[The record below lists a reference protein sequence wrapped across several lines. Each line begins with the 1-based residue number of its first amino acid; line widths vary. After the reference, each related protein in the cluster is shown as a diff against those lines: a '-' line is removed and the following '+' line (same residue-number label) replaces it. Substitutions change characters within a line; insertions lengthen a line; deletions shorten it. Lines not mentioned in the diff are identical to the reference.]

1 MLEDNK
7 KHNYVRELCS
17 ASNIRLVGDKIKII
31 GFYKNFDWKL
41 RRYHNLFYNVVQ
53 KQHVAVDHIHIL
65 LKTKFKSNAW

>member
-31 GFYKNFDWKL
+31 GFYKNFD
-41 RRYHNLFYNVVQ
+41 
-53 KQHVAVDHIHIL
+53 
-65 LKTKFKSNAW
+65 